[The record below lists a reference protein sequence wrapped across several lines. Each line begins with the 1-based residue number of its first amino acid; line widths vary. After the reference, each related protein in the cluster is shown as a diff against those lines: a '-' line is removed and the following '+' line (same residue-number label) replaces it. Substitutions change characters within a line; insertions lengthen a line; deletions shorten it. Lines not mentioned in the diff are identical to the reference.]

1 MRIAITGSS
10 GMVGS
15 ALRPR
20 FEAAGHEI
28 QPLRH
33 GDDSNPDAAW
43 NPATGWIRDGALEGV
58 DVVLHLAGA
67 SIGDGRWS
75 AAYKEEMR
83 SSRID
88 GARLLVE
95 TIRGMTERPKA
106 FVTSSAVGFYGDRGE
121 ERLTEES
128 SRGAGFL
135 ADLVVDWE
143 AEAARAEELG
153 LRVAMVRTGV
163 VLRSLLPQLIT
174 PFKFGLGG
182 KIGSGN
188 QYFPWVGLEDLVR
201 IYEHAVLD
209 DAISGPINAVGPQ
222 EITNAGFTKDLG
234 SAISRP
240 TVFPLPGFMLKL
252 IMGGEKAEET
262 GLVSLRVV
270 PQRLTEAGWEFTAT
284 TLAEALPAEL
294 AAL

>member
-20 FEAAGHEI
+20 LEAAGHDI
-28 QPLRH
+28 VRLRH
-33 GDDSNPDAAW
+33 GDSSNPNVEW
-43 NPATGWIRDGALEGV
+43 SPANRWVREGILEGV

-75 AAYKEEMR
+75 DSYKQELR

-88 GARLLVE
+88 GATLLVD
-95 TIRGMTERPKA
+95 TIRGMSDRPAA

-121 ERLTEES
+121 ERLTEDAT
-128 SRGAGFL
+128 RGSGFL

-143 AEAARAEELG
+143 AAAQPAEGLG
-153 LRVAMVRTGV
+153 LRVAMVRSGIV
-163 VLRSLLPQLIT
+163 PRSMLPALIT

-182 KIGSGN
+182 KLGSGK

-201 IYEHAVLD
+201 IYAHAVTGD
-209 DAISGPINAVGPQ
+209 VSGPLNAVAP
-222 EITNAGFTKDLG
+222 EEATNSNFTKDLG
-234 SAISRP
+234 KAIHRP
-240 TVFPLPGFMLKL
+240 TLFPLPGFALKL
-252 IMGGEKAEET
+252 IMGGEKAQET
-262 GLVSLRVV
+262 GLVSQRVL
-270 PQRLTEAGWEFTAT
+270 PQRLVDGGWQFSQP
-284 TLAEALPAEL
+284 TLAKALPDEL

>member
-15 ALRPR
+15 ALLPR
-20 FEAAGHEI
+20 FEAAGHEVVR
-28 QPLRH
+28 LRH
-33 GDDSNPDAAW
+33 GESSNREAEW
-43 NPATGWIRDGALEGV
+43 SPAESWIRDGVLDGV

-75 AAYKEEMR
+75 SAYKEEMR

-95 TIRGMTERPKA
+95 TMRGMADRPKA
-106 FVTSSAVGFYGDRGE
+106 FVTSSAVGFYGERGD
-121 ERLTEES
+121 ERLTEEAA
-128 SRGAGFL
+128 RGSGFL

-143 AEAARAEELG
+143 AEARRAEELG
-153 LRVAMVRTGV
+153 LRVALVRSGIV
-163 VLRSLLPQLIT
+163 PRSLLPQLIT

-188 QYFPWVGLEDLVR
+188 QYFAWVGFEDLLR
-201 IYEHAVLD
+201 IYEHAVLSEV
-209 DAISGPINAVGPQ
+209 SGPINAVGPQ
-222 EITNAGFTKDLG
+222 EITNAEFTKDLG
-234 SAISRP
+234 RAISRP
-240 TVFPLPGFMLKL
+240 TFFPLPGFMLKL
-252 IMGGEKAEET
+252 IMGGEKAQET
-262 GLVSLRVV
+262 GLISQRVV
-270 PQRLTEAGWEFTAT
+270 PQRLVDEGWSFTANT
-284 TLAEALPAEL
+284 FAEALPDEL

>member
-20 FEAAGHEI
+20 LEAAGHDI
-28 QPLRH
+28 VRLRH
-33 GDDSNPDAAW
+33 GDSSNPNVEW
-43 NPATGWIRDGALEGV
+43 SPANRWVREGILEGV

-75 AAYKEEMR
+75 DSYKQELR

-88 GARLLVE
+88 GATLLVD
-95 TIRGMTERPKA
+95 TIRAMSDRPAA

-121 ERLTEES
+121 ERLTEDTT
-128 SRGAGFL
+128 RGSGFL

-143 AEAARAEELG
+143 AAAQPAEGLG
-153 LRVAMVRTGV
+153 LRVAMVRSGIV
-163 VLRSLLPQLIT
+163 PRSMLPALIT

-182 KIGSGN
+182 KLGSGK

-201 IYEHAVLD
+201 IYAHAVTGD
-209 DAISGPINAVGPQ
+209 VSGPLNAVAP
-222 EITNAGFTKDLG
+222 EEATNSNFTKDLG
-234 SAISRP
+234 KAIHRP
-240 TVFPLPGFMLKL
+240 TLFPLPGFALKL
-252 IMGGEKAEET
+252 IMGSEKAQET
-262 GLVSLRVV
+262 GLVSQRVL
-270 PQRLTEAGWEFTAT
+270 PQRLVDGGWQFSQP
-284 TLAEALPAEL
+284 TLAKALPDEL